1 MLSLHYLKRYN
12 QMKRTYI
19 ILLVLFAILSVQ
31 GADIPLSSRHV
42 TTADGL
48 SGNTINELIQDDEGY
63 IWMATNNGLS
73 RYDGYRSVNYTSLT
87 PDDSNRQEAHIGRIY
102 YDRQRSLLWMS
113 TATYQNA
120 CYDLQRQR
128 FVDYSG
134 HGDIYRAQS
143 KLMLTSRGTV
153 LYGMKTGATLCGRTG
168 DRYWTKAFTV
178 AQHTLP
184 SDNVLSVVED
194 AAHNIW
200 LNTDRGVA
208 VVPVNSNDGRT
219 INLFG
224 RDEQSAIV
232 ASAASSRAVYLL
244 TRKGTVVAYDTKL
257 KKIYERQQPAI
268 ASGLDRVNV
277 SFVWQNKWLLFTP
290 SGTYAVDLKTG
301 LMERS
306 SQWQVEDGLN
316 QGSLPGYHFVGTRKG
331 VLWIFPDKGEARRL
345 DLIPPH
351 RHVTNR
357 GWLFHITSDKEGRLF
372 IATYGNGLFVYS
384 PATGDLSHYSADDA
398 QPIIDTDYL
407 VCAIT
412 DQQGNIWLGS
422 ETAGAY
428 CLTIG
433 DVETVRYL
441 KPQPTRRGGW
451 DNYIRRIHLGSDNII
466 KVHTRDGSL
475 YDTDAGMTAL
485 SHLEDHVADSATCSI
500 IDRQGHVW
508 TGTFGRGV
516 FVNGR
521 QLLADDVNSSRIND
535 IKMDK
540 DGVVWLATNNG
551 IHRWNGKKFDVYNTQ
566 NRRLSNNEIH
576 TLCFTSKHVMWAGTA
591 GGGLLKCELDG
602 ADSIVRTASL
612 TIREGLPNNNVTA
625 LAYDR
630 QGYLWIGTEDGI
642 ARMRPDSMNIS
653 GTYRFSSSL
662 SGNNVSINSSL
673 ITADGLLLFGTAD
686 GLLVIDP
693 SRFSR
698 DVVGRLTI
706 TAMVVN
712 GVTRLAEWPSELS
725 SDENT
730 LSFHFSC
737 FDYGG
742 QQSVLYQH
750 YLEGLE
756 EDWKDISTVG
766 QADYVQLP
774 PGDYILHVRTL
785 NEQGGWN
792 AETTLSFTILQPWY
806 NRWWAWLI
814 YVLIAAAIGYHL
826 YRNWH
831 ERFRLHQQMKIER
844 QLSQFRQ
851 ELFTNIT
858 HEFRTPIS
866 IIKGAV
872 DKLSQV
878 GGGLQSDNR
887 AALQSVQRGTG
898 RLLRLVNQFM
908 EYRKITTGNL
918 RLQVAQGDI
927 VAFVR
932 NMVQD
937 FLPMAW
943 QKDIQLTFTPQ
954 MKSFMVPFDHQ
965 MVETIVYNLLS
976 NAVKYTPERGGIFVR
991 LKVED
996 AVLLL
1001 SVEDNGPGISPE
1013 RQKELFKPFMHGYA
1027 SQGGMGIGLYT
1038 ARQLAE
1044 VHKGAL
1050 NYEALQPGS
1059 LFTLTLPATDAVYA
1073 ADEYSETTA
1082 ISTTE
1087 TDSREHEQQIIREML
1102 PEAFNDLTVAIIED
1116 NPDMMQQICTEVG
1129 VYFHTVGY
1137 STGQAAIDGI
1147 TAEPPSLVL
1156 CDVMLPDTDGYQIVK
1171 QLKEN
1176 ERTAVLPIIML
1187 TALADENHQIK
1198 AYKVGVDDYMV
1209 KPCNFRLLIARM
1221 MQLIKWNRA
1230 ATAVPAVDDKT
1241 PELVE
1246 HHVDKVFKEKLEVF
1260 TARHL
1265 SDSDFSVD
1273 RLAEMMSM
1281 GRTKFY
1287 GKVKELTGMSPNKY
1301 LQEARMQRAAEL
1313 LLEGELNV
1321 SEISYKVGIQD
1332 PSYFNKVFKAR
1343 FGVVPSKY
1351 GR

>member
-1 MLSLHYLKRYN
+1 
-12 QMKRTYI
+12 MKRTYT
-19 ILLVLFAILSVQ
+19 ILLVLFAILSVR
-31 GADIPLSSRHV
+31 GTDLPLSSRHV

-48 SGNTINELIQDDEGY
+48 SGNTINELMQDDEGY

-87 PDDSNRQEAHIGRIY
+87 PDDSNRQEARIGRIY
-102 YDRQRSLLWMS
+102 YDSQRSLLWMS

-120 CYDLQRQR
+120 CYDLQHQR

-134 HGDIYRAQS
+134 HGDIYRAQNKS
-143 KLMLTSRGTV
+143 MLTSRGTV

-232 ASAASSRAVYLL
+232 ASAASTRAVYLL

-268 ASGLDRVNV
+268 ASGLGRVNV

-290 SGTYAVDLKTG
+290 SGTYTVDLKTG

-398 QPIIDTDYL
+398 QPVIDTDYL

-451 DNYIRRIHLGSDNII
+451 DNYIRRIHLGSDNRII
-466 KVHTRDGSL
+466 VGTRNGL
-475 YDTDAGMTAL
+475 FYDTDASMTTL
-485 SHLEDHVADSATCSI
+485 SQLENHVADSATCRI
-500 IDRQGHVW
+500 TDKQGQVW

-535 IKMDK
+535 MRMTD
-540 DGVVWLATNNG
+540 DGMLWIATNNG
-551 IHRWNGKKFDVYNTQ
+551 IYRWNGKKFDIHNTQ
-566 NRRLSNNEIH
+566 NRQLSNNEIH
-576 TLCFTSKHVMWAGTA
+576 TLCITGKRVMWAGTA
-591 GGGLLKCELDG
+591 GGGLIKCELDEAG
-602 ADSIVRTASL
+602 SIVRTSSL

-662 SGNNVSINSSL
+662 SGNNVSNNSSL
-673 ITADGLLLFGTAD
+673 ITANGLLLFGTAD

-756 EDWKDISTVG
+756 KNWKDISSEG

-774 PGDYILHVRTL
+774 PGDYTLHVRTL

-814 YVLIAAAIGYHL
+814 YVLIATAIGYHL

-872 DKLSQV
+872 DKLSQNS
-878 GGGLQSDNR
+878 GQSQSDNR
-887 AALQSVQRGTG
+887 AALQSVQRG
-898 RLLRLVNQFM
+898 
-908 EYRKITTGNL
+908 
-918 RLQVAQGDI
+918 
-927 VAFVR
+927 
-932 NMVQD
+932 
-937 FLPMAW
+937 
-943 QKDIQLTFTPQ
+943 
-954 MKSFMVPFDHQ
+954 
-965 MVETIVYNLLS
+965 
-976 NAVKYTPERGGIFVR
+976 
-991 LKVED
+991 
-996 AVLLL
+996 
-1001 SVEDNGPGISPE
+1001 
-1013 RQKELFKPFMHGYA
+1013 
-1027 SQGGMGIGLYT
+1027 T

-1073 ADEYSETTA
+1073 ADEYSETKA

-1116 NPDMMQQICTEVG
+1116 NPDMMQQICAEVG

-1137 STGQAAIDGI
+1137 STGQAAIKGI
-1147 TAEPPSLVL
+1147 AAEPPSLVL

-1176 ERTAVLPIIML
+1176 EHTAVLPIIML

-1230 ATAVPAVDDKT
+1230 ATAVPAVDDKA

-1265 SDSDFSVD
+1265 SDSDFNVD

-1301 LQEARMQRAAEL
+1301 LHEARMQRAAEL

>member
-1 MLSLHYLKRYN
+1 MLSLHYLKRCN
-12 QMKRTYI
+12 QMKRTYT
-19 ILLVLFAILSVQ
+19 ILLVLFAILSVR
-31 GADIPLSSRHV
+31 GTDLPLSSRHV

-48 SGNTINELIQDDEGY
+48 SGNTINELMQDDEGY

-87 PDDSNRQEAHIGRIY
+87 PDDSNRQEARIGRIY
-102 YDRQRSLLWMS
+102 YDSQRSLLWMS

-120 CYDLQRQR
+120 CYDLQHQR

-134 HGDIYRAQS
+134 HGDIYRAQNKS
-143 KLMLTSRGTV
+143 MLTSRGTV

-232 ASAASSRAVYLL
+232 ASAASTRAVYLL

-268 ASGLDRVNV
+268 ASGLGRVNV

-290 SGTYAVDLKTG
+290 SGTYTVDLKTG

-398 QPIIDTDYL
+398 QPVIDTDYL

-451 DNYIRRIHLGSDNII
+451 DNYIRRIHLGSDNRII
-466 KVHTRDGSL
+466 VGTRNGL
-475 YDTDAGMTAL
+475 FYDTDASMTTL
-485 SHLEDHVADSATCSI
+485 SQLENHVADSATCRI
-500 IDRQGHVW
+500 TDKQGQVW

-535 IKMDK
+535 MRMTD
-540 DGVVWLATNNG
+540 DGMLWIATNNG
-551 IHRWNGKKFDVYNTQ
+551 IYRWNGKKFDIHNTQ
-566 NRRLSNNEIH
+566 NRQLSNNEIH
-576 TLCFTSKHVMWAGTA
+576 TLCITGKRVMWAGTA
-591 GGGLLKCELDG
+591 GGGLIKCELDEAG
-602 ADSIVRTASL
+602 SIVRTSSL

-662 SGNNVSINSSL
+662 SGNNVSNNSSL
-673 ITADGLLLFGTAD
+673 ITANGLLLFGTAD

-756 EDWKDISTVG
+756 KNWKDISSEG

-774 PGDYILHVRTL
+774 PGDYTLHVRTL

-814 YVLIAAAIGYHL
+814 YVLIATAIGYHL

-872 DKLSQV
+872 DKLSQNS
-878 GGGLQSDNR
+878 GQSQSDNR
-887 AALQSVQRGTG
+887 AALQSVQRG
-898 RLLRLVNQFM
+898 
-908 EYRKITTGNL
+908 
-918 RLQVAQGDI
+918 
-927 VAFVR
+927 
-932 NMVQD
+932 
-937 FLPMAW
+937 
-943 QKDIQLTFTPQ
+943 
-954 MKSFMVPFDHQ
+954 
-965 MVETIVYNLLS
+965 
-976 NAVKYTPERGGIFVR
+976 
-991 LKVED
+991 
-996 AVLLL
+996 
-1001 SVEDNGPGISPE
+1001 
-1013 RQKELFKPFMHGYA
+1013 
-1027 SQGGMGIGLYT
+1027 T

-1073 ADEYSETTA
+1073 ADEYSETKA

-1116 NPDMMQQICTEVG
+1116 NPDMMQQICAEVG

-1137 STGQAAIDGI
+1137 STGQAAIKGI
-1147 TAEPPSLVL
+1147 AAEPPSLVL

-1176 ERTAVLPIIML
+1176 EHTAVLPIIML

-1230 ATAVPAVDDKT
+1230 ATAVPAVDDKA

-1265 SDSDFSVD
+1265 SDSDFNVD

-1301 LQEARMQRAAEL
+1301 LHEARMQRAAEL